1 MKKDK
6 RESSN
11 MLLRIKEENL
21 DPTIVE
27 EKKNEYANE
36 VELTMEKKERCRATS
51 ADQISKCFGWDQ
63 CFKNRIKPAGPT
75 GQTVDRP
82 QNRSGSMQKLF
93 LIEPTVKLFLI
104 EPTIK
109 PMNRRSNRPV
119 PIIIFFQ
126 GKTMLF

>member
-36 VELTMEKKERCRATS
+36 VELTMEKKER
-51 ADQISKCFGWDQ
+51 
-63 CFKNRIKPAGPT
+63 
-75 GQTVDRP
+75 
-82 QNRSGSMQKLF
+82 
-93 LIEPTVKLFLI
+93 
-104 EPTIK
+104 
-109 PMNRRSNRPV
+109 
-119 PIIIFFQ
+119 
-126 GKTMLF
+126 